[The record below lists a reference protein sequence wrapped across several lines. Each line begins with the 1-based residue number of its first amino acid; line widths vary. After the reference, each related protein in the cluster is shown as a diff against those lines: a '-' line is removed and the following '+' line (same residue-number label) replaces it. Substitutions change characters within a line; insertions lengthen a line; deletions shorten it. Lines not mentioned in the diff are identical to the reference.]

1 MIKAGKPTM
10 TQLAKENGLNI
21 VEALIVAGMISML
34 IVIAGSMGSRFFVNR
49 KVDNITRTISSTL
62 QIAKLKS
69 ARHGVECQAVIDY
82 DNSNNSLTIEMQIG
96 DSNRGS
102 VRYTTETSQKLN
114 VSSGI
119 SITPSNKII
128 NFNPNG
134 TLGGSSGTITIR
146 PSDGSKIMRCGRIV
160 VTPFGRIRVIVG
172 NWDGTTCNPI
182 RGP

>member
-1 MIKAGKPTM
+1 MIKGGEPKL
-10 TQLAKENGLNI
+10 TQFVKENGLNI
-21 VEALIVAGMISML
+21 LEVLIVAGMISML
-34 IVIAGSMGSRFFVNR
+34 IVIAGSMGTRFFVNR

-69 ARHGVECQAVIDY
+69 ARHGVEYQAVVSY
-82 DNSNNSLTIEMQIG
+82 DNSNKSLTIAMQIG

-102 VRYTTETSQKLN
+102 ERYTTETSQTLN
-114 VSSGI
+114 VSNGI

-134 TLGGSSGTITIR
+134 TLGGSSGSISIR
-146 PSDGSKIMRCGRIV
+146 PSDGSKITRCGRIV

-172 NWDGTTCNPI
+172 NWDGTACKPI
-182 RGP
+182 REP